1 MGMPTPFN
9 IFCIVMGLISLLA
22 YGIAEQWSVSIS
34 FDAIRD
40 VIIIGLLIIALRRQ
54 SDVAN
59 RLGKNQKALAAKLDK
74 ISNVIK

>member
-1 MGMPTPFN
+1 
-9 IFCIVMGLISLLA
+9 MGLISLLA